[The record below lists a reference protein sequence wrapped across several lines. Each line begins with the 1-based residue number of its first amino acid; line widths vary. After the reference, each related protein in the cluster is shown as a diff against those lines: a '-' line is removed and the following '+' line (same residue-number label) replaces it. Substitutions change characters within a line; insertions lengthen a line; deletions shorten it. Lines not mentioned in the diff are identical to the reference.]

1 MLVIA
6 VSLLLIVAA
15 ACFGLSRVI
24 TTRLLGLGAAAACV
38 GAGVLLAAAPT
49 LAPNLIFPAFSV
61 GLASFELVGQLG
73 PRDAAVATALLW
85 GGAMAL
91 ASLAAVIAPGVHGFG
106 KIFGWAC
113 LTLVAALLGL
123 AAPPLSMVTPLA
135 WAMSS
140 LTSYGALRASGTL
153 GQSEGM
159 PRGLTLGLLA
169 SILLLGGLLGVGP
182 AFAAGNL
189 PAWGLMAA
197 LLLAV
202 LAMAGVAPFSMAR
215 DEAVLAPAPLGALI
229 YGLVMPTLGLG
240 YLLRLVGMIP
250 NMPTSWATTLVVV
263 GSVGTLASAAGA
275 YREARLR
282 PLLGWVAGAQASTVV
297 VAVGLTGSLSTL
309 AGPALLIN
317 LMLVTVA
324 GAAAVVD
331 LERNTGSDK
340 FADTAPGPRL
350 ALAGT
355 LWAAAS
361 AAALGIPP
369 FWGFWGRRWLFEAAL
384 EQMPW
389 ALPPLVAGAALLA
402 LALIIPLARF
412 LPAPDPRS
420 HPAAPNQLDAI
431 AGALSLIPLLV
442 CGVVPQL
449 MWNLWMH
456 GLPHAP
462 PRLPVILNDQIAAA
476 AIGLTILILVYAI
489 ARMPAARQI
498 AHSSDEDSIQLAA
511 DALGQSLQPLAWVAH
526 AESLLGWVWATL
538 LWISHWLQ
546 VVISFFEQRYYLLG
560 ILVALLTVMLL
571 MAQ

>member
-49 LAPNLIFPAFSV
+49 FAPHVIFPTFSV

-73 PRDAAVATALLW
+73 PSDAAFATALLW
-85 GGAMAL
+85 GGAMTL
-91 ASLAAVIAPGVHGFG
+91 AALAAVIAPGVRGFG
-106 KIFGWAC
+106 EIFGWAC
-113 LTLVAALLGL
+113 LTLVAALLSL

-135 WAMSS
+135 WAISS

-153 GQSEGM
+153 GQSEAM

-169 SILLLGGLLGVGP
+169 SILLLGGLLGVRP
-182 AFAAGNL
+182 AFVAGNL
-189 PAWGLMAA
+189 PAWGLTVA

-202 LAMAGVAPFSMAR
+202 LAMTGVVPFGLAR
-215 DEAVLAPAPLGALI
+215 DEAIRAPAPLGALI

-240 YLLRLVGMIP
+240 YLLRLVGMFP
-250 NMPTSWATTLVVV
+250 NMPTSWAMTLVLV
-263 GSVGTLASAAGA
+263 GSVGALASAAGA
-275 YREARLR
+275 YSEARLR
-282 PLLGWVAGAQASTVV
+282 PLLGWVAGAQGSAVV
-297 VAVGLTGSLSTL
+297 VAAGLAGPLAIL

-331 LERNTGSDK
+331 LERNTGSDE

-389 ALPPLVAGAALLA
+389 ALPPLVAGSTLLA

-412 LPAPDPRS
+412 LPAPHPRS
-420 HPAAPNQLDAI
+420 LPAASNQLDTI

-449 MWNLWMH
+449 MWNLWMR
-456 GLPHAP
+456 GIPHAP
-462 PRLPVILNDQIAAA
+462 PHLPVILNDQMAAA
-476 AIGLTILILVYAI
+476 AIGLTILILVCVV
-489 ARMPAARQI
+489 ARMPAVRQI
-498 AHSSDEDSIQLAA
+498 ARSSDEDPIQLGA
-511 DALGQSLQPLAWVAH
+511 DALGQSLRPLVWVAH
-526 AESLLGWVWATL
+526 AESLLGRVWIAL
-538 LWISHWLQ
+538 LRMSHWLQ
-546 VVISFFEQRYYLLG
+546 VAISIFEQRYYLLG